1 MKRLCRPRE
10 FGTSFS
16 KTSNH
21 QSNRADPSHAAF
33 HSALILHPSVPMTN
47 VEDRSVHAMDLCQ
60 PMRIGTCRLGHQRRC
75 SAAMP
80 TAGPPSKEKTKVS
93 SCPWFHPVLARLT
106 FRKEWDDRMQGA
118 GGFPLLR
125 RACWRTKDRGKS
137 AVQLQLPAYF
147 ESNLKCVNRLSFA
160 SLVPFLSRVD
170 QTST

>member
-1 MKRLCRPRE
+1 MA
-10 FGTSFS
+10 SFS
-16 KTSNH
+16 KASDPE
-21 QSNRADPSHAAF
+21 SNRVDPSHAAF

-47 VEDRSVHAMDLCQ
+47 VEDRSVQAMDLCQ

-75 SAAMP
+75 SAAQCP
-80 TAGPPSKEKTKVS
+80 LLDLGRRKRQRSHLAHGSIPFLQGSPSEKSGTIGCKE
-93 SCPWFHPVLARLT
+93 
-106 FRKEWDDRMQGA
+106 D
-118 GGFPLLR
+118 LLR

-137 AVQLQLPAYF
+137 PVQLQLPAYF